1 MLFGSEFDER
11 RYVETVL
18 ACQFETDLSLMPA
31 GDQTEIGEKGINLSG
46 GQKARISLAR
56 AVYKRPDIVIM
67 DDPISALDTQ
77 TRKKIYDQVFQGILK
92 DKTRILVTHAVDF
105 INLADKIVIMK
116 EGRITAQGT
125 PAALFANPYLL
136 QLEEIHES
144 NKQEVEA
151 MNMEQDELIKKVSGM
166 TLSDIESD
174 PEEIV
179 KEKTTTFTDEEI
191 KAKLKK
197 FAGADRGLDK
207 STEIVVG
214 KLLLDESDEKVDAD
228 TETWNKLYNMIG
240 GGLTLFILGISVV
253 LFKYFEI
260 FKQGVTQ
267 TWSDA
272 PPEQQ
277 TS

>member
-56 AVYKRPDIVIM
+56 SVYKRPDIVIM

-125 PAALFANPYLL
+125 PAELFANPYLL

-228 TETWNKLYNMIG
+228 KETWNKLYSMIG
-240 GGLTLFILGISVV
+240 GGLTLFILGISVI

>member
-1 MLFGSEFDER
+1 
-11 RYVETVL
+11 
-18 ACQFETDLSLMPA
+18 MPA

-56 AVYKRPDIVIM
+56 SVYKRPDIVIM

-125 PAALFANPYLL
+125 PAELFANPYLL

-228 TETWNKLYNMIG
+228 KETWNKLYSMIG
-240 GGLTLFILGISVV
+240 GGLTLFILGISVI

>member
-56 AVYKRPDIVIM
+56 SVYKRPDIVIM

-125 PAALFANPYLL
+125 PAELFANPYLL

-228 TETWNKLYNMIG
+228 KETWNKLYNMIG
-240 GGLTLFILGISVV
+240 GGLTLFILGISVI

>member
-56 AVYKRPDIVIM
+56 SVYKRPDIVIM

-125 PAALFANPYLL
+125 PAELFANPYLL

-228 TETWNKLYNMIG
+228 KETWNKLYNMIG
-240 GGLTLFILGISVV
+240 GALTLFILGTSVI